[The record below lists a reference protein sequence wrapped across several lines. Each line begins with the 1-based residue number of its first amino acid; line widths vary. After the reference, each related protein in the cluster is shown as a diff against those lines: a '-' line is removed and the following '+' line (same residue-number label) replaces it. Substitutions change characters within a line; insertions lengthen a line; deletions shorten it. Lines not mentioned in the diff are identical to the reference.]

1 MREPS
6 RFRRL
11 PANSSSRACRG
22 GVTGWAGAT
31 LETGAQQNWRVHW
44 LRRLLFGTADKAV
57 TGATSMQPAGER
69 TATGEAPVFEPIVS
83 TPDYLSTEEG
93 AALLSDPRFWMG
105 FLNVAFMPQAKV
117 LDSDLIAGVIGLEE
131 AEVVTW
137 WDELSGNDGAA
148 FNETDGYIGRPRTLR
163 VPFEAGRQLE
173 LQFHPGAVI
182 YEMRGAAGNAE
193 SLAELSGNWVL
204 PGMSWAEV
212 ELLANAAT
220 RRGNVPYA
228 AAILLLLPL
237 AYPYEGTAIEKV
249 EYAVRGAIVDLGFVT
264 EDGAG
269 RLAAAWRQDAER
281 LRIDPS

>member
-1 MREPS
+1 
-6 RFRRL
+6 
-11 PANSSSRACRG
+11 
-22 GVTGWAGAT
+22 
-31 LETGAQQNWRVHW
+31 
-44 LRRLLFGTADKAV
+44 
-57 TGATSMQPAGER
+57 MQPAGER

-93 AALLSDPRFWMG
+93 AALLTDPRFWMG